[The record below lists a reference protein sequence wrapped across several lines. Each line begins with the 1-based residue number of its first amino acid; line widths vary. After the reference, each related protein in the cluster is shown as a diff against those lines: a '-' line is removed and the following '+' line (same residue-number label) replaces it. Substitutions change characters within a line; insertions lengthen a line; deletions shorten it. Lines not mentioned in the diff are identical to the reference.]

1 MARRGHN
8 PAFAAPTMFE
18 GAPLFGTALNA
29 ALANTHHQQLTRG
42 TPPPRIPGN
51 YPAPHF
57 VPGPQAF
64 NPHQQG
70 HVSRP
75 SMAGFIPG
83 SMPPGAGFG
92 PMPGAIAGHPHA
104 LAQLNVG
111 LPMGAGLGSAMGMQM
126 PVPMTMPGP
135 AYPSATSLS
144 SPAQSHG
151 HGRSPSQLQIPQ
163 LTPHRQHAP
172 SPSQMQMPNI
182 SPGFHP
188 NPQAQ
193 LHGHARSPSQLAGLG
208 PSPTNFQQRSRR
220 QPSIGGPPKA
230 ALGGPQARKV
240 TPAVVASAA
249 PAASAAAA
257 PAAAGTY
264 EKPKRYVVL
273 LPLEGLLGGL
283 DEIQE
288 EEEVEEGKGL
298 NAKDAGRKRSLWTR
312 QPPFGGEDFPPEL
325 DPLLELIS
333 HPAYDEFELDAGPPY
348 TAVMPA
354 PGAWDRYK
362 QEMVDSKLASLGYSQ
377 PSTAAP
383 QMQMPIPLPAIMA
396 PAHAH
401 SRSLSMTS
409 SFSPGLL
416 QYKLAKLSPTSP
428 NEVPAGGEAPR
439 RLGHQSSLSLSA
451 AAPEFQPRFVF
462 PPRNIASVAEE
473 QEPEE
478 EDTPVAEIT
487 LAEAV
492 AVAPKEVVLDKPQ
505 TAEDFARGFA
515 LDDASEDET
524 GRGVSVEH
532 EGDASGLSVYQDA
545 GEANMSL
552 EGSTFGTAPEPD
564 LSLQASEIDFESA
577 INDEEEDHEREDLS
591 DGRSE
596 SEVDDLDEDDV
607 RTLPSHSR
615 RPTATEFPGDAVEGL
630 TSGEGV
636 DLAGVS
642 SRLAHV
648 AEEPEGENDEDPVA
662 EWTASEDV
670 HTGEEELED
679 VDDDDMSDSM
689 WSNPSDEERARQERL
704 HKRMLKAQGVQQH
717 SANQTLTHS
726 QPDSDPETQV
736 QSPDYDSPRRLP
748 NFPNPP
754 TALLEPE
761 VAYLPTQRS
770 ERSYSMNE
778 HSQEDTSEVLSNPS
792 EEAGAVENFGPP
804 AQPLQSHASVY
815 YSQPQSASYPV
826 PFAPIPYPA
835 IDHSPHASITMS
847 HSRSASNT
855 VFSPDGAMGSTALN
869 PHAKPFVFGGAPS
882 RPGSFA
888 GSNPLFPTSP
898 PNMAHLQQNPY
909 PTPPSMTMHGRP
921 GSIPRLNVNAIE
933 FRPTFALPGALSEQG
948 FNFQPPPQAPSLSFE
963 FQAESTRMVDSSDVE
978 DEDGRPTQGREK
990 RRRRTN
996 ESVDGEG
1003 SQFSEDDDNESLS
1016 LEEES
1021 DEGEKRERLAGF
1033 QFPPPTLPLPAV
1045 LQTSPFMRRMTLE
1058 PISTDFTFESP
1069 NWSARASAPA
1079 LMPMPVPVATDPEPA
1094 RLPHSASIP
1103 YSHPIST
1110 TKVPASL
1117 FKALNAYGSDGDSR
1131 GKRSRLQS
1139 RDFHSEEE
1147 FDGVLSDENAALAV
1161 SELVNSTFAEG
1172 SSRQETSL
1180 GQSRTFEMAIQQGS
1194 ASYAVG
1200 LVAPSHAVHRAT
1212 SMPHMRTPSPAQN
1225 ARAASSG
1232 SMALGPTTEQMEDLE
1247 DRIAV
1252 LLHEKMAALT
1262 DVLTSILA
1270 EHAST
1275 MSPAD
1280 PATFNMETLVQKV
1293 AEAVESRIQDNLPL
1307 ALHTRS
1313 SASLDNG
1320 KPQLEVLKTAI
1331 ADQHDELRHHL
1342 MQGLS
1347 EVCREALSAR
1357 SPGPQQTPDTASL
1370 LEAVG
1375 VRTEE
1380 TMSSAM
1386 SGFQDLLNNI
1396 SNLSDA
1402 RSDDDREL
1410 LLSELS
1416 QMVLPQIASLRVEPL
1431 DVDVL
1436 TAQLSE
1442 AVKPHISQLIDLA
1455 SDKKETA
1462 GLIIQRLGPLMSS
1475 MMPAPLDVAALS
1487 GQMAGYVERLMPP
1500 PINVK
1505 QLKQDILEGLTAV
1518 VLDQLGEITPMLKT
1532 EDVMSQLKDHLQ
1544 PLLGLED
1551 LVPAAGTFDN
1561 LLVRQEVL
1569 HALFETSVAT
1579 NKNLQASLTSLPA
1592 ELSVAIQALEDA
1604 RGQLLQGGQALSEIQ
1619 QLQTLAA
1626 ENMDLQ
1632 RQLAETSGSV
1642 TLLQTDKAALE
1653 ALMVSAQSE
1662 RETAQ
1667 AELREVRMELE
1678 SWKARALDSKTLR
1691 DDLEKQVAEQD
1702 VEIATARSATVQSR
1716 EKLAQVEKEKA
1727 EIVENNLRLKVQIS
1741 KLEREASNATRE
1753 AAVLREKASHL
1764 EKSRDEEKAH
1774 QTHWD
1779 DIRRTAQQV
1788 EALTK
1793 LIANADEDELQE
1805 LRRHRDRSKIMEG
1818 EFAAMKKR
1826 FDEQEGKLANLQR
1839 NAIASK
1845 NSIAQVQQRSTEWEK
1860 KCRTAETELA
1870 GLKSERETLEGLRRQ
1885 LESDMQMLQHR
1896 LEDSDRREAEY
1907 QAQQG
1912 SLEAEVSQL
1921 RQQLDYYTAAEQT
1934 RSLSQST
1941 SRSSVNGS
1949 AAYGPGPA
1957 APYPLRPSTSMSSDD
1972 TAFSYLDMPDRESA
1986 PTPRYLDM
1994 PDREGAPTPRVASP
2008 AAGLWASMHA
2018 PKEPERSTTP
2028 KPTAPAG
2035 PAPSYVRAFSASFRG
2050 STRSASPALSSVS
2063 NAPTEGDD
2071 GWWS

>member
-8 PAFAAPTMFE
+8 PGFGAPTMFE
-18 GAPLFGTALNA
+18 GAPLFGNALNA
-29 ALANTHHQQLTRG
+29 ALAGNHHPHPQLSRG

-57 VPGPQAF
+57 VPQPF

-83 SMPPGAGFG
+83 SMPPGAGFA
-92 PMPGAIAGHPHA
+92 PMPGAIAGHPS

-111 LPMGAGLGSAMGMQM
+111 LQMGGGPQSVMGMQM
-126 PVPMTMPGP
+126 PMPMTMPGP
-135 AYPSATSLS
+135 GYPPANSLP

-163 LTPHRQHAP
+163 LTPHRQHAT
-172 SPSQMQMPNI
+172 SPSQMQMPSL

-188 NPQAQ
+188 NPHAQ

-230 ALGGPQARKV
+230 ALGGPQARKAA
-240 TPAVVASAA
+240 PAVVASAA
-249 PAASAAAA
+249 PVASPAGAA
-257 PAAAGTY
+257 PTPTTY

-273 LPLEGLLGGL
+273 LPIEGGVGGL
-283 DEIQE
+283 DEIKE
-288 EEEVEEGKGL
+288 EEEEEAGKGPDV
-298 NAKDAGRKRSLWTR
+298 KDAGKKRSLWIR
-312 QPPFGGEDFPPEL
+312 QPVLFLGEDALPEPDL
-325 DPLLELIS
+325 LLELLS
-333 HPAYDEFELDAGPPY
+333 HPTFDEFEPDVGPPY
-348 TAVMPA
+348 TTVMPA

-362 QEMVDSKLASLGYSQ
+362 QEVVDLKLASLGYSQ

-383 QMQMPIPLPAIMA
+383 QMQMPVPIPAIMA

-409 SFSPGLL
+409 SFSPGML

-428 NEVPAGGEAPR
+428 NESPSSGEAPR
-439 RLGHQSSLSLSA
+439 RLGHQTSLSLSA
-451 AAPEFQPRFVF
+451 AAPEFQPRFTF
-462 PPRNIASVAEE
+462 PPRNIGGIAEE

-478 EDTPVAEIT
+478 EDTPVVEVSVEET
-487 LAEAV
+487 
-492 AVAPKEVVLDKPQ
+492 VAPAVELPKPMSV
-505 TAEDFARGFA
+505 ADFARGFG
-515 LDDASEDET
+515 LEDPSEDET
-524 GRGVSVEH
+524 GLAVDAEP
-532 EGDASGLSVYQDA
+532 EGDASGLSVYQDV
-545 GEANMSL
+545 GETNISL
-552 EGSTFGTAPEPD
+552 DGSTFGTAPEPD

-577 INDEEEDHEREDLS
+577 INDEEDDHEREDLS

-596 SEVDDLDEDDV
+596 PDMDDQDDDDML
-607 RTLPSHSR
+607 TLPSHSR
-615 RPTATEFPGDAVEGL
+615 RPTATEFPGDVADMPFA
-630 TSGEGV
+630 GEGV

-642 SRLAHV
+642 MQLAHV
-648 AEEPEGENDEDPVA
+648 TEEPEGENDEDPVA

-689 WSNPSDEERARQERL
+689 WSNPSDEEHARQERL
-704 HKRMLKAQGVQQH
+704 HKRMLKAQGLQEH
-717 SANQTLTHS
+717 SANKTHTHS
-726 QPDSDPETQV
+726 QPVSDPQTTV

-778 HSQEDTSEVLSNPS
+778 HSQEDTSELLSNPS
-792 EEAGAVENFGPP
+792 EEAGAVENFGAP

-815 YSQPQSASYPV
+815 YSQPQPSAYPV

-855 VFSPDGAMGSTALN
+855 VFSPEGGLGGSVLN
-869 PHAKPFVFGGAPS
+869 PHAKPFVFGGAHT
-882 RPGSFA
+882 RPGSYT
-888 GSNPLFPTSP
+888 GPNPFLSGSP
-898 PNMAHLQQNPY
+898 PNMAVLHQNPY
-909 PTPPSMTMHGRP
+909 PTPPSMTMHGRQ
-921 GSIPRLNVNAIE
+921 GSIPHLNVNAPE
-933 FRPTFALPGALSEQG
+933 FRPTFALPASVSEHG

-963 FQAESTRMVDSSDVE
+963 LQAESTRMMMDGSDAE
-978 DEDGRPTQGREK
+978 DEEGRLMQGREK

-996 ESVDGEG
+996 ESDEEEA
-1003 SQFSEDDDNESLS
+1003 SQLSEDDDKENMSEG
-1016 LEEES
+1016 ES
-1021 DEGEKRERLAGF
+1021 DEGQKRQRLAGF
-1033 QFPPPTLPLPAV
+1033 QFPPPQLPPPAV
-1045 LQTSPFMRRMTLE
+1045 LQSSPFTRRMTLE
-1058 PISTDFTFESP
+1058 PITTDLIFESP

-1079 LMPMPVPVATDPEPA
+1079 LMPVPVAMDPEPQP
-1094 RLPHSASIP
+1094 RIPHSASIP
-1103 YSHPIST
+1103 LEYNHPMST

-1131 GKRSRLQS
+1131 GGKRSHHHS

-1147 FDGVLSDENAALAV
+1147 FDGVLSDVDAALAV

-1172 SSRQETSL
+1172 SSRQEMSI
-1180 GQSRTFEMAIQQGS
+1180 GQSRTLEMAIQQGP
-1194 ASYAVG
+1194 ASIAAG
-1200 LVAPSHAVHRAT
+1200 LVAPSHAVHRAS
-1212 SMPHMRTPSPAQN
+1212 SMPQMRTPSPAYN
-1225 ARAASSG
+1225 GGPTSSG
-1232 SMALGPTTEQMEDLE
+1232 SLPGATLDQMEDFE
-1247 DRIAV
+1247 ERFGA
-1252 LLHEKMAALT
+1252 LLHEKMAVLT
-1262 DVLTSILA
+1262 DVLTNILA
-1270 EHAST
+1270 EHASASASREPVSFDT
-1275 MSPAD
+1275 
-1280 PATFNMETLVQKV
+1280 EELIQKV

-1313 SASLDNG
+1313 SASQDLG
-1320 KPQLEVLKTAI
+1320 HPPIELLRAAI
-1331 ADQHDELRHHL
+1331 ANQHDELRQQL
-1342 MQGLS
+1342 MQQI
-1347 EVCREALSAR
+1347 REAFPPSYSQA
-1357 SPGPQQTPDTASL
+1357 PQDLDSTAL

-1375 VRTEE
+1375 ARTKE
-1380 TMSSAM
+1380 TISSAM
-1386 SGFQDLLNNI
+1386 SGFEDLLSSL
-1396 SNLSDA
+1396 SNLSHA

-1431 DVDVL
+1431 DVDML

-1462 GLIIQRLGPLMSS
+1462 GLIVQRLGPLLSS
-1475 MMPAPLDVAALS
+1475 MAPAPLDVPALS
-1487 GQMAGYVERLMPP
+1487 EQMAAYVERLMPP

-1505 QLKQDILEGLTAV
+1505 QLKQDILEGLTDV
-1518 VLDQLGEITPMLKT
+1518 VVTQLAETAPTLNT
-1532 EDVMSQLKDHLQ
+1532 EDVASQLKEYLA
-1544 PLLGLED
+1544 PLLTLKD

-1561 LLVRQEVL
+1561 LIVRQEVI
-1569 HALFETSVAT
+1569 HAHFETSVES
-1579 NKNLQASLTSLPA
+1579 NKKLYASLTSVPK
-1592 ELSVAIQALEDA
+1592 ELSTAVESLNEV
-1604 RGQLLQGGQALSEIQ
+1604 REQLLEGGRALSGIQ
-1619 QLQTLAA
+1619 ELQTLSL
-1626 ENMDLQ
+1626 ENADLR
-1632 RQLAETSGSV
+1632 RQLAEASTTTV
-1642 TLLQTDKAALE
+1642 LLETDKAALE
-1653 ALMVSAQSE
+1653 SAVTVAQSE
-1662 RETAQ
+1662 RDQ
-1667 AELREVRMELE
+1667 VSAEQRDLRRELE
-1678 SWKARALDSKTLR
+1678 SWKARALDSKALR
-1691 DDLEKQVAEQD
+1691 DDLEKQVAEKD
-1702 VEIATARSATVQSR
+1702 VEITTAKSAATQSR
-1716 EKLAQVEKEKA
+1716 EKLAQVEVEKTD
-1727 EIVENNLRLKVQIS
+1727 VLENNLRLKAQVS
-1741 KLEREASNATRE
+1741 KLEREAWNATRDAE
-1753 AAVLREKASHL
+1753 ILREKLSNL
-1764 EKSRDEEKAH
+1764 EKSREEANSH

-1788 EALTK
+1788 ETLTK
-1793 LIANADEDELQE
+1793 LISSADDDELQE
-1805 LRRHRDRSKIMEG
+1805 LRKQRDRAKVMEG

-1826 FDEQEGKLANLQR
+1826 FDEQETKLANLQR

-1860 KCRTAETELA
+1860 KCRQAETELA
-1870 GLKSERETLEGLRRQ
+1870 GLKSERETSESLRRQ
-1885 LESDMQMLQHR
+1885 LESDMQMMQHR
-1896 LEDSDRREAEY
+1896 LEDSDGRAAEY
-1907 QAQQG
+1907 QARQG
-1912 SLEAEVSQL
+1912 SLEAEVTQL
-1921 RQQLDYYTAAEQT
+1921 RQQLEYYTAAEQS

-1949 AAYGPGPA
+1949 SATYAPA
-1957 APYPLRPSTSMSSDD
+1957 APFPLRPATSMSSDD

-1986 PTPRYLDM
+1986 S
-1994 PDREGAPTPRVASP
+1994 TPRVSTP
-2008 AAGLWASMHA
+2008 PGLWASMHA

-2028 KPTAPAG
+2028 KPIAVAAAG
-2035 PAPSYVRAFSASFRG
+2035 ERPSYVRAFSANFKG
-2050 STRSASPALSSVS
+2050 SQRSASPALSSVS
-2063 NAPTEGDD
+2063 VAPTEGDD